1 MLPTSVLLPL
11 TWTRSSLVKRL
22 SLSRNSSGRVDFQN
36 KSVEAY
42 GSSCGLLG
50 DFKNRETLVRDGSTV
65 LNKFAEYGSEW
76 QVIPSDPRLFHI
88 VLERPQFPA
97 SQVRLKLLAQVS
109 LVQPLARTVPMTSW
123 SLKIWAWLVPI
134 KPVSAYPNVLQRQN
148 ELFL

>member
-1 MLPTSVLLPL
+1 M
-11 TWTRSSLVKRL
+11 TRHASYKRTFAIDL
-22 SLSRNSSGRVDFQN
+22 DKIFPGQKIITFQEFIRVDFQN

-42 GSSCGLLG
+42 GSSRGLLG

-109 LVQPLARTVPMTSW
+109 LMQPLARTVPMTSW
-123 SLKIWAWLVPI
+123 SLKIWAWLVG
-134 KPVSAYPNVLQRQN
+134 AY
-148 ELFL
+148 